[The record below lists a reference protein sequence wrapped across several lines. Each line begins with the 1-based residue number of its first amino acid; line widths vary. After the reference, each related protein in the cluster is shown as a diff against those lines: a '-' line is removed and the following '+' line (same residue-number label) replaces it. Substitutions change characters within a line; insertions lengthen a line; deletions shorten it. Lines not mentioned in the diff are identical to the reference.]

1 MLLLVEIT
9 GTCMFLIRLSMCKL
23 VHSMC
28 IFYLQHYYRM
38 SFNNLVVDAGK
49 MLEITQR
56 SNYCFLMI
64 QCCLLLILTLNLI

>member
-9 GTCMFLIRLSMCKL
+9 STCMFLIRPSMCKL

-28 IFYLQHYYRM
+28 IYDLQHYYRM
-38 SFNNLVVDAGK
+38 SFNSLAVDAGK

-56 SNYCFLMI
+56 SRYRFLMK
-64 QCCLLLILTLNLI
+64 QCCLFLILTLN